1 MSLEDFG
8 MRLPDYEALR
18 RGDTEATRMYCG
30 SYTLVRTLPPAPFEL
45 YRCKGDIPS
54 SFAKVELDND
64 IYPYDR
70 DGFLLP
76 QYWSLPRVE
85 DQT

>member
-1 MSLEDFG
+1 MNFDTRDLLLYY
-8 MRLPDYEALR
+8 RALR
-18 RGDTEATRMYCG
+18 GETEATRIYCG
-30 SYTLVRTLPPAPFEL
+30 AYILVRTLPPAAFEL

-54 SFAKVELDND
+54 NYAKVLMDEGV
-64 IYPYDR
+64 YPYDR

-85 DQT
+85 DV